1 VGDGFVAR
9 NGHLSADRQARA
21 YATTE
26 MKHAR
31 FIYS

>member
-1 VGDGFVAR
+1 VGVGFVAR

-26 MKHAR
+26 MKHTHK
-31 FIYS
+31 I